1 MAVIDFKQGST
12 LVVVSGIPAG
22 DSGTGR
28 FVAHLQE
35 RMNALVGR
43 RIKLI
48 ARPER
53 PATWQI
59 RLWLRQ
65 RAYRQ
70 VVVEFVRYAWLLSR
84 FLWGVSLVWMKR
96 NQRLVLLHPQ
106 NLGYRLT
113 LSLLE
118 TRTRP
123 SLIYLLDSSFFCI
136 ASYNHLKG
144 ESGPCL
150 RCLELDFNEVA
161 RNGCKP
167 FPRLDWTALE
177 FAPNLQRLVKSG
189 RVNIAAQNQRQAK
202 LAQMHFELPSLPRV
216 IGLWTQDWDAVFA
229 EKSWRSDVPPMTYV
243 WDVLF
248 HGHCLDAKGAS
259 WIAGVATRCPEL
271 RFMFPF
277 PKPAWFSAG
286 ENCIFVPCSWESGLR
301 EEIGKARLVVVP
313 SLWSAPIEGAL
324 VKSIVWAAA
333 VAVIGN
339 PTSFCDEL
347 PEDVVLKLPA
357 DQVAGAERLRRACQ
371 AWRPDVGARERW
383 IEKFARMKDG
393 FVPDLLSAA
402 LMDSSNE

>member
-1 MAVIDFKQGST
+1 MAVTDFKKVST

-22 DSGTGR
+22 GSGTGR

-53 PATWQI
+53 PASWQI
-59 RLWLRQ
+59 ALWWRQ

-70 VVVEFVRYAWLLSR
+70 VAVEVVRYVWLLSR
-84 FLWGVSLVWMKR
+84 FFLGVSLVWLKR
-96 NQRLVLLHPQ
+96 DQRLILLHPQ
-106 NLGYRLT
+106 NLGYRLA
-113 LSLLE
+113 LGLLAS
-118 TRTRP
+118 RTRP
-123 SLIYLLDSSFFCI
+123 PLLYLLDSSFFCI

-144 ESGPCL
+144 ENESCL
-150 RCLELDFNEVA
+150 RCLELDFNEVT

-167 FPRLDWTALE
+167 FPRLDWAALE
-177 FAPNLQRLVKSG
+177 FTPSLQRLVKSG
-189 RVNIAAQNQRQAK
+189 RVNIAAQNERQAK

-216 IGLWTQDWDAVFA
+216 IGLWTQDWDAIFA
-229 EKSWRSDVPPMTYV
+229 ERSWRLDVQPITYA

-248 HGHCLDAKGAS
+248 HGHCLDAKGAG
-259 WIAGVATRCPEL
+259 WLAAVATRCPEL

-277 PKPAWFSAG
+277 PRPAWFSAG

-301 EEIGKARLVVVP
+301 EEIGKARLVIVP

-324 VKSIVWAAA
+324 VKSIVCAAA
-333 VAVIGN
+333 VAVVDN

-357 DQVAGAERLRRACQ
+357 DQVDGADCLRRACRE
-371 AWRPDVGARERW
+371 AWRPDVVARARW
-383 IEKFARMKDG
+383 IEKFAKMEEG
-393 FVPDLLSAA
+393 FVPDLLNAA
-402 LMDSSNE
+402 LME